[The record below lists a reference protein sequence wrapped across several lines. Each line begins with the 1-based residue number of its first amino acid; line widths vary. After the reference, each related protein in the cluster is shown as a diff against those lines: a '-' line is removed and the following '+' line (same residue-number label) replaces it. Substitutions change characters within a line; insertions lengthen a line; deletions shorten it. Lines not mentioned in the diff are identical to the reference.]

1 MKDFILN
8 FTRILES
15 NPKVYWS
22 IIIGI
27 VGCLALFVVEA
38 VHVQNILVTL
48 NTKDQVLMKT
58 AIDPVARLYFW
69 ARIAILGVMVVWSN
83 LEYLKTKKK
92 LGLK

>member
-38 VHVQNILVTL
+38 VHVQNILATL

-69 ARIAILGVMVVWSN
+69 ARLAILGVMVVWSN

>member
-8 FTRILES
+8 FTRILE
-15 NPKVYWS
+15 NNTKVYWS

-38 VHVQNILVTL
+38 IHVQNILAAL
-48 NTKDQVLMKT
+48 NTKDQILMKT
-58 AIDPVARLYFW
+58 TIDPIAQIYFW
-69 ARIAILGVMVVWSN
+69 VRVAVIVLMVIWAN
-83 LEYLKTKKK
+83 FEYLKTKKK